1 ISTVNLL
8 TSSSTAWEHGDYN
21 NIGGVDDSNKQ
32 KIRLKTRNASELT
45 PNLDYTFSAGIAEN
59 YTAIGINVWASV
71 LHLYYEDLTSPVIT
85 RIVDRKLMNE
95 PIIFNSG
102 EPSFSEST
110 GIDSNNSYVVF
121 VLEVADSIILNTDSE
136 SLDSYKLMLNKGKN
150 KMPYTF
156 HDPDIT
162 ERISNTEATLTIHA
176 DSIEQ
181 KAEKSELLNYVDKQ
195 EYSNKVGSLETSIDN
210 ITGRVEETEGTLDK
224 VTGDIVE
231 VSEKYAQLEIR
242 ADGIESE
249 VSRVEEDVNGKITSA
264 NTQIQQ
270 NADSIKHKV
279 DTLDYNRDKHGIIS
293 DIAANRTE
301 INQLSDEIELRVTKE
316 EFENLEIGGRNLL
329 PNTSQ
334 DPVLYS
340 KTSWDWNSQ
349 RFRLDDLDR
358 LGIDVGTELTLKV
371 YIKNPTQDARAFIQ
385 FTSKT
390 PTYRQYYGNYVYEGE
405 SGWSTVTI
413 KIAQADLNNFNY
425 LDIAVRGKLSTSGTV
440 E

>member
-1 ISTVNLL
+1 KRV
-8 TSSSTAWEHGDYN
+8 
-21 NIGGVDDSNKQ
+21 
-32 KIRLKTRNASELT
+32 
-45 PNLDYTFSAGIAEN
+45 
-59 YTAIGINVWASV
+59 
-71 LHLYYEDLTSPVIT
+71 
-85 RIVDRKLMNE
+85 
-95 PIIFNSG
+95 
-102 EPSFSEST
+102 
-110 GIDSNNSYVVF
+110 
-121 VLEVADSIILNTDSE
+121 
-136 SLDSYKLMLNKGKN
+136 
-150 KMPYTF
+150 
-156 HDPDIT
+156 
-162 ERISNTEATLTIHA
+162 SNTEATLTIHA

-249 VSRVEEDVNGKITSA
+249 VSRVEEDVNGKISSA

-270 NADSIKHKV
+270 NANCIKNKV
-279 DTLDYNRDKHGIIS
+279 DNLDYNRDKDGIIS
-293 DIAANRTE
+293 DITANRTE

-371 YIKNPTQDARAFIQ
+371 YIKNPTQDARAFLQ

-440 E
+440 ELAMKKLEKGNKATDWTPAPEDVDARMTKAEANIKINSEAIELKAEKSELTNFVDKQQYNEK